1 MLRPRTKLEWS
12 YFGVTTT
19 QAIVIIALQ
28 LAVLLN
34 YLDWVHPW
42 AYQVPL
48 AYTYPISIAVII
60 AGIAYQAILTLDAFR
75 IKNNIQLFAQCIAN
89 ICLSIATTMQYGQ
102 LKHAASRVSSGH
114 ASYPDEPFTKDRPF
128 WAQTQPLLIISII
141 ASCSS
146 TVGMVVLAI
155 KLHREFSWALYKDIS
170 ADLEIRGR
178 YFAYQ
183 VYLVLIKLTFYFV
196 FSFVVIYAFVNVHY
210 QQPEFALTLAV
221 IPLSLLTI
229 GLAVYYTRK
238 EARIGMALTIIIYL
252 SAAAWL
258 ISRMVVICGTGIR
271 SATVL
276 RDEQILF
283 AGVGIGFLLAASGAA
298 VRCLLNFDSG
308 LKPILLGQTQRKG
321 PAVAASSRTALV
333 LDDDDVEGE
342 YYFQRLNYVAPSTV
356 DLNRR
361 FALD

>member
-1 MLRPRTKLEWS
+1 MD
-12 YFGVTTT
+12 
-19 QAIVIIALQ
+19 
-28 LAVLLN
+28 AVLLN

-89 ICLSIATTMQYGQ
+89 ICLAIATTMQYGQ
-102 LKHAASRVSSGH
+102 LQHAASRVSSGH

-141 ASCSS
+141 AACSS
-146 TVGMVVLAI
+146 TVGMAVLAI

-183 VYLVLIKLTFYFV
+183 VYLVLIKLAFYFV
-196 FSFVVIYAFVNVHY
+196 FAFVVIYAFVNVHY
-210 QQPEFALTLAV
+210 TQPEFALTLAV

-229 GLAVYYTRK
+229 AAAVYSTRK
-238 EARIGMALTIIIYL
+238 EARLGMALTIVSSL
-252 SAAAWL
+252 PPPPPNSPAPTNTTHRSSTSPPPPGSSRAWSSSAGPGSA
-258 ISRMVVICGTGIR
+258 RPRCCGTSR
-271 SATVL
+271 SCS
-276 RDEQILF
+276 R
-283 AGVGIGFLLAASGAA
+283 ASASASSSPPRARRCGA
-298 VRCLLNFDSG
+298 CS
-308 LKPILLGQTQRKG
+308 TST
-321 PAVAASSRTALV
+321 AASSPSCSARRSAK
-333 LDDDDVEGE
+333 GPPSP
-342 YYFQRLNYVAPSTV
+342 RRRAPPSCWTGTTS
-356 DLNRR
+356 RASITFR
-361 FALD
+361 G